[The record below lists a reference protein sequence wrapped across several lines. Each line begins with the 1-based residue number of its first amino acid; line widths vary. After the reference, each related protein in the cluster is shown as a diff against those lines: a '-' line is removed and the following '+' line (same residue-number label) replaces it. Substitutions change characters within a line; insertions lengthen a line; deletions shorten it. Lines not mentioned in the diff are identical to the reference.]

1 MKKSV
6 KFIIAFLI
14 ICIFFS
20 VSFAAF
26 IIYMDPFFH
35 YHKPH
40 PREGKGYIMEDQRY
54 INDGIVKN
62 FDYDAMICGSS
73 MTETFRTSVMD
84 EEFKTTSVKVP
95 FSGGSYKEVG
105 ELVTTACEYNPD
117 LKIVVRALD
126 GNRFFN
132 DKDERDYEADH
143 YPTYLYDKNLLND
156 VNYIFSKDALLT
168 AVQDFLGKGAASKPI
183 SFDEYSN
190 WNNSYQFGV
199 SAVNANYARNTVIP
213 ATSQD
218 PLTEEDKAIILGNIT
233 QNVTDIADANPDVEF
248 YIYYTPYSI
257 YYVDYFRLLG
267 QFDRQFEAEKYITS
281 LLLEHKNIHVYS
293 FYMQHDYIE
302 DANNYRDVAHHG
314 QAMSDEII
322 RWLASGEG
330 ELTKDNY
337 EAYYEEM
344 YDYYTKLDYDSFFV
358 DWK

>member
-6 KFIIAFLI
+6 KFIIVFLI
-14 ICIFFS
+14 ACVIFS
-20 VSFAAF
+20 LGFAAF
-26 IIYMDPFFH
+26 IIYIDPFFH
-35 YHKPH
+35 YHKPL
-40 PREGKGYIMEDQRY
+40 EGKGYMMEDQRY

-84 EEFKTTSVKVP
+84 EEFGTTSVKVP
-95 FSGGSYKEVG
+95 FSGGSFFEVG
-105 ELVTTACEYNPD
+105 ELVTTACKHNSD

-132 DKDERDYEADH
+132 GKDERDYEEDH
-143 YPTYLYDKNLLND
+143 YPTYLYDDNLLND

-183 SFDEYSN
+183 SFDDYSN
-190 WNNSYQFGV
+190 WNKDYQFGIE
-199 SAVNANYARNTVIP
+199 AVKANYARDTVVP
-213 ATSQD
+213 AETQA
-218 PLTEEDKAIILGNIT
+218 PLTEEDKQIIRENIT

-257 YYVDYFRLLG
+257 YYIDYFRLLG
-267 QFDRQFEAEKYITS
+267 QFDRQYEAEKYITT
-281 LLLEHKNIHVYS
+281 LLLEHENIHVYS
-293 FYMQHDYIE
+293 FYMEHDYIE
-302 DANNYRDVAHHG
+302 NANNYRDVAHHG
-314 QAMSDEII
+314 QDMSDAII

-337 EAYYEEM
+337 EEYYDTLYE
-344 YDYYTKLDYDSFFV
+344 YYSNLDYDKFF
-358 DWK
+358 